1 MTEALTLSDVLA
13 RGVAVQ
19 WHEAVAVVRA
29 VAEALIGSPEDTLH
43 LPELHQI
50 RVQPTGRVA
59 VIGGTVVQ
67 EPVRRLGQLLQA
79 TLGQS
84 EPPVQLRLL
93 ISQATAPIPT
103 YASMREIDEAL
114 AYFERPGRDA
124 VLRDLH
130 TRAWQAAVVSA
141 VETMPTLDTIAPLPL
156 PHTPKTDRIKPGAKS
171 TVRAVRLVSIGVVL
185 VLLCGAGA
193 QYLRVAGR
201 MPAATRRVST
211 LVSRGLRVFGD
222 TAVNG
227 LSWVTER
234 VGLGR
239 MVSGETSAVEP
250 LQSGATTVTHPARAE
265 RTSPVSSGTASAE
278 TAQSSSPSGLGSTA
292 ARTDVAVNVSGAV
305 EPPTDSL
312 SARMAPFA
320 AFDLEPVVGPAFR
333 SEAVTEAPAL
343 SNRPSGAHDAG
354 GDAPAIYSPRSE
366 GVSSPIAVR
375 PQLPRELPPDVNRS
389 ELRLIE
395 LVISPLGT
403 VESVKLIGDPR
414 NVHDSMLLSAA
425 KAWVFRP
432 AVKDGVPV
440 RYRKTVSVAPRS

>member
-1 MTEALTLSDVLA
+1 MISDTLTLSDVLA
-13 RGVAVQ
+13 RGIAVD
-19 WHEAVAVVRA
+19 WYEAVAVVRA
-29 VAEALIGSPEDTLH
+29 VAEVLSRDPENAR

-50 RVQPTGRVA
+50 QISAVGRVN
-59 VIGGTVVQ
+59 VIAGTAVQ

-79 TLGQS
+79 TLGQA

-93 ISQATAPIPT
+93 VSQATAPIPA
-103 YASMREIDEAL
+103 YASIAQYDEAL
-114 AYFERPGRDA
+114 GYFERPERVA
-124 VLRDLH
+124 VLQALYL
-130 TRAWQAAVVSA
+130 RASQAAVVTA

-156 PHTPKTDRIKPGAKS
+156 PHTPKTDGIKPGAKS
-171 TVRAVRLVSIGVVL
+171 TVGAVRLVGIGVVL

-201 MPAATRRVST
+201 MPEAIRRVST
-211 LVSRGLRVFGD
+211 MASRGLRVFGD

-250 LQSGATTVTHPARAE
+250 PQSAATKPTDPARAE
-265 RTSPVSSGTASAE
+265 RTWPVPSGTASADI
-278 TAQSSSPSGLGSTA
+278 APSSSPSGPGSTA
-292 ARTDVAVNVSGAV
+292 ATTDIAVNVSGTFA
-305 EPPTDSL
+305 PPTDSL
-312 SARMAPFA
+312 SARLAPFA
-320 AFDLEPVVGPAFR
+320 AFDLEPVVGPASR
-333 SEAVTEAPAL
+333 SAVTEVPAL
-343 SNRPSGAHDAG
+343 LNRPSGAHDAE
-354 GDAPAIYSPRSE
+354 GDDPAIYSPRSE

-389 ELRLIE
+389 ELRVIE

-403 VESVKLIGDPR
+403 VESVKLLGDPR

-432 AVKDGVPV
+432 AVKNGVPV

>member
-29 VAEALIGSPEDTLH
+29 ATEALIGNPEQTQSV
-43 LPELHQI
+43 PELHQI
-50 RVQPTGRVA
+50 QVLPSGRVA
-59 VIGGTVVQ
+59 VIGGTVVP
-67 EPVRRLGQLLQA
+67 EPVRRLGQLLLA

-93 ISQATAPIPT
+93 ISQATAPIPAF
-103 YASMREIDEAL
+103 ASMREIDEAL
-114 AYFERPGRDA
+114 GYFERPGRDA
-124 VLRDLH
+124 VLQDLH
-130 TRAWQAAVVSA
+130 ARASQAAVVSA
-141 VETMPTLDTIAPLPL
+141 LVTMPTLDTIAPLPRSDE
-156 PHTPKTDRIKPGAKS
+156 PRTSRNKPAAKS
-171 TVRAVRLVSIGVVL
+171 TAGAVRLVSVGAVVL
-185 VLLCGAGA
+185 LLCGAGA
-193 QYLRVAGR
+193 QYLRVTGR
-201 MPAATRRVST
+201 LPGATHMVSAT
-211 LVSRGLRVFGD
+211 ASRAFRVFGD
-222 TAVNG
+222 TVVNG

-239 MVSGETSAVEP
+239 MVSGEPSAVEHP
-250 LQSGATTVTHPARAE
+250 QPDATSSTNSARAE
-265 RTSPVSSGTASAE
+265 RTRPVSMETARAE
-278 TAQSSSPSGLGSTA
+278 TGQSLSPHTPGSTRA
-292 ARTDVAVNVSGAV
+292 TDVAVNVPG
-305 EPPTDSL
+305 ELDTPTDTPA
-312 SARMAPFA
+312 ARMAPFA
-320 AFDLEPVVGPAFR
+320 AFDLEPVVGPASR

-354 GDAPAIYSPRSE
+354 GDDPAIYSPQSE

-375 PQLPRELPPDVNRS
+375 PQLPRELPADVNRS

-440 RYRKTVSVAPRS
+440 RYRKTVSVTPRS